1 MIVDSSAVIAIIRD
15 EHGAANVVRSLHKA
29 NKKFIATPTYL
40 ETCMVAVSDRVAM
53 TLTDVEETL
62 AHYGIVQ
69 IAFTSSASAVA
80 VAAFLRYGKGRG
92 HPAQLNFGDCISY
105 AVSKVE
111 MMPLLFT
118 GDDFRKTDVECA
130 I

>member
-1 MIVDSSAVIAIIRD
+1 MIVDSSAIVAILRD
-15 EHGAANVVRSLHKA
+15 EPVASELAKALIAARSRL
-29 NKKFIATPTYL
+29 IATPTYL
-40 ETCMVAVSDRVAM
+40 ETCMVALSGKSPLAWSFVDQ
-53 TLTDVEETL
+53 TLTRYE
-62 AHYGIVQ
+62 IQQ
-69 IAFTSSASAVA
+69 IAFSNDAAKAAVE
-80 VAAFLRYGKGRG
+80 AFRRFGKGRG